1 MTSTTIANLALA
13 RLGNSTIT
21 DITEDTEIARACQLL
36 YEPTRKELLR
46 SHRWNFAQKRA
57 TLTQL
62 ADAPL
67 FGWDHAY
74 QLPSDYMRV
83 CEVNESEHGDV
94 VLMLSSRDC
103 AIVGCFLCRIGSR
116 RRRLLA
122 GFLLI
127 HEGLLLGRHDGH
139 VSPFVDRE
147 GRVQPEMWP
156 CVPNGDK
163 IFWYSG
169 NSPEFYGQELID
181 QYIRYV
187 DKYLHQLFPKTQDAK
202 TADAILELF
211 RKAYI
216 SSIFIL
222 SNHRLDYGVI
232 LIPMGFLDFL
242 NPTRFLDYAD
252 SFVPGFEERSS
263 GIVPPPRSA
272 TSGVTTNDALSLASV
287 YRSVSIIATAMKQ
300 LGIHV
305 YRDDAEVTP
314 TPLVIRQPDI
324 KVTRE
329 VWMEQTINSMALSG
343 NAYWLIGRNGRG
355 ETVNLEVL
363 NPFDVMIQTDDYGNA
378 LYYTYRG
385 TIRYELNDLQH
396 LSMMRVPGNVY
407 GLGPI
412 QAAQK
417 ELLNARDTRDYASV
431 WFTDSGIPNGVLKSD
446 QMLSPDQASAAKD
459 AWNLTAG
466 AKNGV
471 AVLGNGLN
479 YQPMYL
485 NPRDS
490 MFIESQAWNVQQVA
504 RLFGV
509 PANMLLA
516 SVDGNSMTYTNMVS
530 RLL

>member
-1 MTSTTIANLALA
+1 
-13 RLGNSTIT
+13 
-21 DITEDTEIARACQLL
+21 
-36 YEPTRKELLR
+36 
-46 SHRWNFAQKRA
+46 
-57 TLTQL
+57 
-62 ADAPL
+62 
-67 FGWDHAY
+67 
-74 QLPSDYMRV
+74 
-83 CEVNESEHGDV
+83 
-94 VLMLSSRDC
+94 
-103 AIVGCFLCRIGSR
+103 
-116 RRRLLA
+116 
-122 GFLLI
+122 
-127 HEGLLLGRHDGH
+127 
-139 VSPFVDRE
+139 
-147 GRVQPEMWP
+147 
-156 CVPNGDK
+156 
-163 IFWYSG
+163 
-169 NSPEFYGQELID
+169 
-181 QYIRYV
+181 
-187 DKYLHQLFPKTQDAK
+187 
-202 TADAILELF
+202 
-211 RKAYI
+211 
-216 SSIFIL
+216 
-222 SNHRLDYGVI
+222 
-232 LIPMGFLDFL
+232 MGFLDFL

-329 VWMEQTINSMALSG
+329 VWMEQTINSMALAG

-355 ETVNLEVL
+355 ETINLEVL
-363 NPFDVMIQTDDYGNA
+363 NPFDMMIQTDDYGNA

-385 TIRYELNDLQH
+385 TIKYELKDVQH
-396 LSMMRVPGNVY
+396 LAMMRVPGNVY

-446 QMLSPDQASAAKD
+446 QMLSPDQAAAAKD

-504 RLFGV
+504 RLFGI
-509 PANMLLA
+509 PANMLMA
-516 SVDGNSMTYTNMVS
+516 SVDGNSMTYTNMEQEQMAFVRYTLSQYIVEIESALSHLTTRGTMVKINVDSLLRSDTLTRYQAHAIAIASGWMTIDEVRAIEDLPTVGGDFSAVS
-530 RLL
+530 

>member
-1 MTSTTIANLALA
+1 
-13 RLGNSTIT
+13 
-21 DITEDTEIARACQLL
+21 
-36 YEPTRKELLR
+36 
-46 SHRWNFAQKRA
+46 
-57 TLTQL
+57 
-62 ADAPL
+62 
-67 FGWDHAY
+67 
-74 QLPSDYMRV
+74 
-83 CEVNESEHGDV
+83 
-94 VLMLSSRDC
+94 
-103 AIVGCFLCRIGSR
+103 
-116 RRRLLA
+116 
-122 GFLLI
+122 
-127 HEGLLLGRHDGH
+127 
-139 VSPFVDRE
+139 
-147 GRVQPEMWP
+147 
-156 CVPNGDK
+156 
-163 IFWYSG
+163 
-169 NSPEFYGQELID
+169 
-181 QYIRYV
+181 
-187 DKYLHQLFPKTQDAK
+187 
-202 TADAILELF
+202 
-211 RKAYI
+211 
-216 SSIFIL
+216 
-222 SNHRLDYGVI
+222 
-232 LIPMGFLDFL
+232 MGFLDFL

-329 VWMEQTINSMALSG
+329 VWMEQTINSMALAG

-355 ETVNLEVL
+355 ETINLEVL
-363 NPFDVMIQTDDYGNA
+363 NPFDMMIQTDDYGNA

-385 TIRYELNDLQH
+385 TIKYELKDVQH
-396 LSMMRVPGNVY
+396 LAMMRVPGNVY

-446 QMLSPDQASAAKD
+446 QMLSPDQAAAAKD

-485 NPRDS
+485 NPRDA
-490 MFIESQAWNVQQVA
+490 MFIEAQGFNIQTIA
-504 RLFGV
+504 RLFGI

-516 SVDGNSMTYTNMVS
+516 SVDGNSMTYTNMEQEQMAFVRYTLSQYIVEIESALSHLTTRGTMVKINVDSLLRSDTLTRYQAHAIAIASGWMTVDEVRAIEDLPTVGGDFSAVS
-530 RLL
+530 

>member
-1 MTSTTIANLALA
+1 
-13 RLGNSTIT
+13 
-21 DITEDTEIARACQLL
+21 
-36 YEPTRKELLR
+36 
-46 SHRWNFAQKRA
+46 
-57 TLTQL
+57 
-62 ADAPL
+62 
-67 FGWDHAY
+67 
-74 QLPSDYMRV
+74 
-83 CEVNESEHGDV
+83 
-94 VLMLSSRDC
+94 
-103 AIVGCFLCRIGSR
+103 
-116 RRRLLA
+116 
-122 GFLLI
+122 
-127 HEGLLLGRHDGH
+127 
-139 VSPFVDRE
+139 
-147 GRVQPEMWP
+147 
-156 CVPNGDK
+156 
-163 IFWYSG
+163 
-169 NSPEFYGQELID
+169 
-181 QYIRYV
+181 
-187 DKYLHQLFPKTQDAK
+187 
-202 TADAILELF
+202 
-211 RKAYI
+211 
-216 SSIFIL
+216 
-222 SNHRLDYGVI
+222 
-232 LIPMGFLDFL
+232 MGFLDFL

-329 VWMEQTINSMALSG
+329 VWMEQTVNSMALAG

-378 LYYTYRG
+378 LYYVYRG
-385 TIRYELNDLQH
+385 VTQYALSDIQH

-446 QMLSPDQASAAKD
+446 QMLSPDQAAAAKD

-516 SVDGNSMTYTNMVS
+516 SVDGNSMTYTNMEQEQMAFVRYTLSQYIVEIESALSHLTTRGTMVKINVDSLLRSDTLTRYQAHKLAIESGWMTIDEVRAIEDMPTVGGDFSAVS
-530 RLL
+530 

>member
-1 MTSTTIANLALA
+1 
-13 RLGNSTIT
+13 
-21 DITEDTEIARACQLL
+21 
-36 YEPTRKELLR
+36 
-46 SHRWNFAQKRA
+46 
-57 TLTQL
+57 
-62 ADAPL
+62 
-67 FGWDHAY
+67 
-74 QLPSDYMRV
+74 
-83 CEVNESEHGDV
+83 
-94 VLMLSSRDC
+94 
-103 AIVGCFLCRIGSR
+103 
-116 RRRLLA
+116 
-122 GFLLI
+122 
-127 HEGLLLGRHDGH
+127 
-139 VSPFVDRE
+139 
-147 GRVQPEMWP
+147 
-156 CVPNGDK
+156 
-163 IFWYSG
+163 
-169 NSPEFYGQELID
+169 
-181 QYIRYV
+181 
-187 DKYLHQLFPKTQDAK
+187 
-202 TADAILELF
+202 
-211 RKAYI
+211 
-216 SSIFIL
+216 
-222 SNHRLDYGVI
+222 
-232 LIPMGFLDFL
+232 MGFLDFL
-242 NPTRFLDYAD
+242 NPTRFLDIAD

-324 KVTRE
+324 KMTRE

-363 NPFDVMIQTDDYGNA
+363 NPFDMMIQTDDYGNA
-378 LYYTYRG
+378 LYYMYRG
-385 TIRYELNDLQH
+385 TVKYELSQVQH
-396 LSMMRVPGNVY
+396 LAMMRVPGNVY

-446 QMLSPDQASAAKD
+446 QMLSPDQAAAAKD

-466 AKNGV
+466 AKSGV

-504 RLFGV
+504 RLFGI
-509 PANMLLA
+509 PANMLMA
-516 SVDGNSMTYTNMVS
+516 SVDGNSMTYTNMEQEQMAFVRYTLSQYIVEIESALTHVTTRGTMVKINVDSLLRSDTLTRYQAHAIAIASGWMTVDEVRAIEDLPTVGGDFSAVS
-530 RLL
+530 

>member
-1 MTSTTIANLALA
+1 
-13 RLGNSTIT
+13 
-21 DITEDTEIARACQLL
+21 
-36 YEPTRKELLR
+36 
-46 SHRWNFAQKRA
+46 
-57 TLTQL
+57 
-62 ADAPL
+62 
-67 FGWDHAY
+67 
-74 QLPSDYMRV
+74 
-83 CEVNESEHGDV
+83 
-94 VLMLSSRDC
+94 
-103 AIVGCFLCRIGSR
+103 
-116 RRRLLA
+116 
-122 GFLLI
+122 
-127 HEGLLLGRHDGH
+127 
-139 VSPFVDRE
+139 
-147 GRVQPEMWP
+147 
-156 CVPNGDK
+156 
-163 IFWYSG
+163 
-169 NSPEFYGQELID
+169 
-181 QYIRYV
+181 
-187 DKYLHQLFPKTQDAK
+187 
-202 TADAILELF
+202 
-211 RKAYI
+211 
-216 SSIFIL
+216 
-222 SNHRLDYGVI
+222 
-232 LIPMGFLDFL
+232 MGFLDFL

-363 NPFDVMIQTDDYGNA
+363 NPFDMMIQTDDYANPTF
-378 LYYTYRG
+378 YFYRG
-385 TIRYELNDLQH
+385 SIKYELNQIQH

-431 WFTDSGIPNGVLKSD
+431 WFSDSGIPNGILKSD
-446 QMLSPDQASAAKD
+446 QMLSPDQAAAAKD
-459 AWNLTAG
+459 AWNLTA
-466 AKNGV
+466 AARLGV

-516 SVDGNSMTYTNMVS
+516 SVDGNSMTYTNMEQEQMAFVRYTLSQYIVEIESALSHLLTRGTMVKINVDSLLRSDTLTRYQAHKLAIESGWMTVDEVRAIEDMPTIEGDFSAVS
-530 RLL
+530 

>member
-1 MTSTTIANLALA
+1 
-13 RLGNSTIT
+13 
-21 DITEDTEIARACQLL
+21 
-36 YEPTRKELLR
+36 
-46 SHRWNFAQKRA
+46 
-57 TLTQL
+57 
-62 ADAPL
+62 
-67 FGWDHAY
+67 
-74 QLPSDYMRV
+74 
-83 CEVNESEHGDV
+83 
-94 VLMLSSRDC
+94 
-103 AIVGCFLCRIGSR
+103 
-116 RRRLLA
+116 
-122 GFLLI
+122 
-127 HEGLLLGRHDGH
+127 
-139 VSPFVDRE
+139 
-147 GRVQPEMWP
+147 
-156 CVPNGDK
+156 
-163 IFWYSG
+163 
-169 NSPEFYGQELID
+169 
-181 QYIRYV
+181 
-187 DKYLHQLFPKTQDAK
+187 
-202 TADAILELF
+202 
-211 RKAYI
+211 
-216 SSIFIL
+216 
-222 SNHRLDYGVI
+222 
-232 LIPMGFLDFL
+232 MGFLDFL
-242 NPTRFLDYAD
+242 NPTRYLDIAD

-314 TPLVIRQPDI
+314 TPLVVRQPDI
-324 KVTRE
+324 KMTRE

-363 NPFDVMIQTDDYGNA
+363 NPFEMMIQTDDYGNA
-378 LYYTYRG
+378 LYYFYRG
-385 TIRYELNDLQH
+385 NLKYELNQIQH
-396 LSMMRVPGNVY
+396 LAMMRVPGNVY

-446 QMLSPDQASAAKD
+446 QMLSPDQAAAAKD

-504 RLFGV
+504 RLFGI
-509 PANMLLA
+509 PANMLMA
-516 SVDGNSMTYTNMVS
+516 SVDGNSMTYTNMEQEQMAFVRYTLSQYIVEIESALSHLMTRGTMVKINVDSLLRSDTLTRYQAHKLAIESGWMTVDEVRAIEDMPTIEGDFSAVS
-530 RLL
+530 

>member
-1 MTSTTIANLALA
+1 
-13 RLGNSTIT
+13 
-21 DITEDTEIARACQLL
+21 
-36 YEPTRKELLR
+36 
-46 SHRWNFAQKRA
+46 
-57 TLTQL
+57 
-62 ADAPL
+62 
-67 FGWDHAY
+67 
-74 QLPSDYMRV
+74 
-83 CEVNESEHGDV
+83 
-94 VLMLSSRDC
+94 
-103 AIVGCFLCRIGSR
+103 
-116 RRRLLA
+116 
-122 GFLLI
+122 
-127 HEGLLLGRHDGH
+127 
-139 VSPFVDRE
+139 
-147 GRVQPEMWP
+147 
-156 CVPNGDK
+156 
-163 IFWYSG
+163 
-169 NSPEFYGQELID
+169 
-181 QYIRYV
+181 
-187 DKYLHQLFPKTQDAK
+187 
-202 TADAILELF
+202 
-211 RKAYI
+211 
-216 SSIFIL
+216 
-222 SNHRLDYGVI
+222 
-232 LIPMGFLDFL
+232 MGFLDFL
-242 NPTRFLDYAD
+242 NPTRFLDIAD

-263 GIVPPPRSA
+263 GIIPPPRSA

-324 KVTRE
+324 KMTRE

-363 NPFDVMIQTDDYGNA
+363 NPFDMMIQTDDYGNA
-378 LYYTYRG
+378 LYYMYRG
-385 TIRYELNDLQH
+385 TVKYELNQVQH
-396 LSMMRVPGNVY
+396 LAMMRVPGNVY

-446 QMLSPDQASAAKD
+446 QMLSPDQAAAAKD

-466 AKNGV
+466 AKSGV

-504 RLFGV
+504 RLFGI
-509 PANMLLA
+509 PANMLMA
-516 SVDGNSMTYTNMVS
+516 SVDGNSMTYTNMEQEQMAFVRYTLSQYIVEIESALTHVTTRGTMVKINVDSLLRSDTLTRYQAHAIAIASGWMTVDEVRAIEDLPTVGGDFSAVS
-530 RLL
+530 